1 MSWRE
6 LPIGGLILEPG
17 NSARR
22 KTGDWRVYR
31 PVLDN
36 DKCIRCL
43 LCWAYCPEGIFSI
56 IDGEYRVGNR
66 SWSFSLSIDYDY
78 CKGCG
83 ICAEEC
89 PVGAIKMMEEVR

>member
-6 LPIGGLILEPG
+6 LPIGGMLLEPG
-17 NSARR
+17 SSERR

-31 PVLDN
+31 PVIDN
-36 DKCIRCL
+36 EKCTRCL
-43 LCWAYCPEGIFSI
+43 LCWAYCPEGII
-56 IDGEYRVGNR
+56 KIVDGEQRAGGRVWG
-66 SWSFSLSIDYDY
+66 FSLSIDYDY

-89 PVGAIKMMEEVR
+89 PVKAIAMVEEVK